1 MTSATENQA
10 DRACQLTRD
19 LLGNALK
26 VRAENP
32 EYAQT
37 PEQSAMILSME
48 LGRLATTLPDTE
60 QQQMVDGLKKALNS
74 LRLTDAERSTIL
86 AQVAP
91 AIWPGFKTK

>member
-1 MTSATENQA
+1 MTSTTDNPA

-48 LGRLATTLPDTE
+48 LGRLAMALPDAE
-60 QQQMVDGLKKALNS
+60 QQRMVEGLKKGLNS
-74 LRLTDAERSTIL
+74 LRLTNDERSTIL
-86 AQVAP
+86 NQVAP
-91 AIWPGFKTK
+91 AIWPGFNAG